1 MYLPKSSRWSM
12 TRRKRRPNYFAWAV
26 FGLVLLFGYY
36 FNQVYLPTQP
46 NPFMPTPTVTRSP
59 ESYVSEAE
67 ALFMDGKLF
76 QSIDAY
82 KEAIRSS
89 PQDSTLYV
97 ALARLQMWAGQYE
110 EAQTNSEAALL
121 LNSKNA
127 LAMGVRAWA
136 LDFQGKN
143 SEAMDV
149 IEDAVAIDP
158 NNALIQSYYVEILV
172 DAGFD
177 FFDQAATQ
185 SRVALALDP
194 GIVETHRARAYLLA
208 QAPDPIP
215 NPDPI
220 TNLEESI
227 QEYKAAIQINKNI
240 PILHMELA
248 SNYRRIQATDEAVT
262 AYTLANTLNP
272 SDPEPEYFIS
282 RTYAG
287 VGDYAKAVQYA
298 EQAVNDAPMNAL
310 YRGNYGIMLYRN
322 LRWSEAIDQFR
333 LALTGGRTEDD
344 QQIVGLP
351 LDLNEPRTIEYYY
364 TYGLALA
371 RQNECGE
378 ALQIV
383 QNLQSKVR
391 SNEDAMAAADR
402 TIEICEE
409 NLKNPATNTPVS
421 EIDETSTPE
430 MDGTPNP
437 EVTDTPLPN

>member
-12 TRRKRRPNYFAWAV
+12 TRRKRRPNYFAWVV

-59 ESYVSEAE
+59 ESYLSEAE
-67 ALFMDGKLF
+67 ALFLDGKLF

-97 ALARLQMWAGQYE
+97 ALARVQVWAKQYD
-110 EAQTNSEAALL
+110 EAQTNAEAALL

-149 IEDAVAIDP
+149 IEEAIAIDP
-158 NNALIQSYYVEILV
+158 NNALIQSYYVEILT

-177 FFDQAATQ
+177 YYDQAATQ
-185 SRVALALDP
+185 SRVAIALDP

-208 QAPDPIP
+208 RAPDPEP

-227 QEYKAAIQINKNI
+227 QEYEAAIQINKSI

-248 SNYRRIQATDEAVT
+248 SNYRRVQATDLAVT
-262 AYTLANTLNP
+262 QYTLANTLNP
-272 SDPEPEYFIS
+272 SDPEPEYHIA

-298 EQAVNDAPMNAL
+298 EQAVNDAPTNAL

-322 LRWSEAIDQFR
+322 LRWPEAIDQFR
-333 LALTGGRTEDD
+333 LAINGGSTEDGQD
-344 QQIVGLP
+344 VTGIP
-351 LDLNEPRTIEYYY
+351 LDFNDRFSIEFHYI
-364 TYGLALA
+364 YGLTLA
-371 RQNECGE
+371 YENQCGE

-383 QNLQSKVR
+383 QSLQSKVR
-391 SNEDAMAAADR
+391 SDEDAMAAADKI
-402 TIEICEE
+402 IETCEN
-409 NLKNPATNTPVS
+409 NLNNPVS
-421 EIDETSTPE
+421 ATSTPE
-430 MDGTPNP
+430 EDETPTP
-437 EVTDTPLPN
+437 GLTETPLPN

>member
-12 TRRKRRPNYFAWAV
+12 TRRKKRPNYFGWMV

-46 NPFMPTPTVTRSP
+46 NPFLATATPTRSP
-59 ESYVSEAE
+59 ESYVTEAE
-67 ALFMDGKLF
+67 KLFTDGKLF
-76 QSIDAY
+76 PSIEAY

-97 ALARLQMWAGQYE
+97 ALARVQMWAGQYE
-110 EAQTNSEAALL
+110 EAQNNAESALL

-136 LDFQGKN
+136 LDFQEKN
-143 SEAMDV
+143 SEAMDA
-149 IEDAVAIDP
+149 IKEAVAIDP
-158 NNALIQSYYVEILV
+158 NNALIQSYYVEILT

-177 FFDQAATQ
+177 YYDQAAEQ

-194 GIVETHRARAYLLA
+194 GIVETHRARAYLLSR
-208 QAPDPIP
+208 APDPVP

-227 QEYKAAIQINKNI
+227 QEYQAAIAINKNI
-240 PILHMELA
+240 PTLHMELA
-248 SNYRRIQATDEAVT
+248 NNYRLLQATDQAVT
-262 AYTLANTLNP
+262 EYTLANTLNP
-272 SDPEPEYFIS
+272 SDPEPEYFMS

-298 EQAVNDAPMNAL
+298 EQAISDAPTNAR
-310 YRGNYGIMLYRN
+310 YHGNYAVMLYRN
-322 LRWSEAIDQFR
+322 LRWSEAIDEFR
-333 LALTGGRTEDD
+333 LAINGGVTADGK
-344 QQIVGLP
+344 QIVGIP
-351 LDLNEPRTIEYYY
+351 LDLNDRFSIEFRY

-371 RQNECGE
+371 RENQCGD

-383 QNLQSKVR
+383 QELQSKVR
-391 SNEDAMAAADR
+391 SNEDAMAAADK
-402 TIEICEE
+402 TIEICQE
-409 NLKNPATNTPVS
+409 NLNNPVAA
-421 EIDETSTPE
+421 TSTPE
-430 MDGTPNP
+430 TESTSTP
-437 EVTDTPLPN
+437 EVTETPLPN